1 MPLYLYTQVPNA
13 VDEVRKDSTMKL
25 PRLLAVLPLLALAG
39 CNSGGQTPATNTAEA
54 PAAKSDF
61 KVALLTVDEVNDQGW
76 NQLAYEGLQGLE
88 KDLGVQG
95 SNQVTKKPSERQP
108 AMRDLAEDGTNLIF
122 LHGFEFGNDAL
133 AVGPKYEKTK
143 FVVVAGNVKQAPN
156 VATLVP
162 KLEDATYL
170 LGMAAGATS
179 KTGKVGMVG
188 GMKLDVIQSTF
199 DAFAAGAKA
208 ANPKVE
214 VLAPKFV
221 GDFVDQNKGKE
232 LSRALIAEGAD
243 VLFQNADQAGRG
255 VFTAAEES
263 SKGGKPVYVIGS
275 NRNQNDVAP
284 DITLGSAVIAL
295 STAFEQVT
303 KSVQD
308 GSFKPKFIELNLT
321 NGGITVE
328 WNEQLKSKV
337 PAAVLKKIDAAT
349 ADIKSGKLKI
359 KRNVK

>member
-1 MPLYLYTQVPNA
+1 
-13 VDEVRKDSTMKL
+13 MKL

-39 CNSGGQTPATNTAEA
+39 CNSGGQTAATNTADA
-54 PAAKSDF
+54 NTASGTAAKSDF
-61 KVALLTVDEVNDQGW
+61 KVALLTSDEVNDQGW
-76 NQLAYEGLQGLE
+76 NQLAYEGLQGLQ
-88 KDLGVQG
+88 KDLGVHVQ
-95 SNQVTKKPSERQP
+95 NQVTKKPSERQP
-108 AMRDLAEDGTNLIF
+108 AMRDLAEDGTNLIL

-133 AVGPKYEKTK
+133 AVAPKYENTK

-170 LGMAAGATS
+170 TGMAAAAVS
-179 KTGKVGMVG
+179 KTEKVGMVG

-243 VLFQNADQAGRG
+243 VILQNADQAGRG
-255 VFTAAEES
+255 VFTAAEEAT
-263 SKGGKPVYVIGS
+263 KGGNTVYVIGS
-275 NRNQNDVAP
+275 NRNQNEVDP

-295 STAFEQVT
+295 ATGFDQVT
-303 KSVQD
+303 KSVQN
-308 GSFKPKFIELNLT
+308 GTFKPEFIELNLG

-328 WNEQLKSKV
+328 WNDKLKSKI
-337 PAAVLKKIDAAT
+337 PAATLKKIDAAT